1 MKSFFKAWAL
11 TTAVVCTVVGF
22 TGAVAETYSGT
33 SWKIN
38 GTFGNSLGG
47 ATSSASYN
55 LVDTG
60 GESIIG
66 EGSGGSYTLTAGY
79 VSQLQNA
86 LQLTLQ
92 PSGLVGYWTFDEG
105 SGNIA
110 YDASGGGHNGSY
122 SAGSAF
128 YTGKVGPYAWSDT
141 TMMQNIDIPYYSALP
156 SGMFMSL
163 GAWVYPTY
171 MSMDVD
177 RAHTIASQW
186 NHGVLNGSWAFDQ
199 VATTAS
205 QSKLRV
211 YIASAPGE
219 YGNNYVETTSAP
231 VTLNTW
237 NHVSFVY
244 DGTQAGQN
252 NRVKIYYNGVEQ
264 ATTVGGTIAGDLAD
278 SNSALVVADFPGL
291 NRYYAG
297 AVDDIKIYNRALS
310 ASEVAADYN
319 STTTG
324 ELALGAITPGISKTV
339 ATNINVRTDAAGY
352 SLYINQ
358 DHDMT
363 SGAYTIPALS
373 SGTITTPAAW
383 AEGTTKGLGFTMAD
397 TNATPIPIKWAT
409 GTKYAALPNVSTSFY
424 TRTGIQS
431 AVDYIT
437 LGLRAD
443 VGASQA
449 TGSAPYVNT
458 VTITGTY
465 TP

>member
-92 PSGLVGYWTFDEG
+92 PSGLVGYWPMEDTRGTSAQDLSINGNNALLNNTPTWGAGKVDGGLVFVDT
-105 SGNIA
+105 SSQFAQAANIA
-110 YDASGGGHNGSY
+110 ALQTSTVTASAWFKTSTASLGRTIIAKSGAWQIALSRTTAGKLAVHNQTGDADVCVDTTTVNDGAWHHVAMTMNSGAANGTKLY
-122 SAGSAF
+122 VDGALKQACTATVLNQTGAVTIGSAGA
-128 YTGKVGPYAWSDT
+128 A
-141 TMMQNIDIPYYSALP
+141 YY
-156 SGMFMSL
+156 
-163 GAWVYPTY
+163 
-171 MSMDVD
+171 
-177 RAHTIASQW
+177 
-186 NHGVLNGSWAFDQ
+186 LNGTVDE
-199 VATTAS
+199 
-205 QSKLRV
+205 SKV
-211 YIASAPGE
+211 
-219 YGNNYVETTSAP
+219 
-231 VTLNTW
+231 
-237 NHVSFVY
+237 F
-244 DGTQAGQN
+244 
-252 NRVKIYYNGVEQ
+252 NRV
-264 ATTVGGTIAGDLAD
+264 
-278 SNSALVVADFPGL
+278 
-291 NRYYAG
+291 
-297 AVDDIKIYNRALS
+297 LS
-310 ASEVAADYN
+310 ADEIAAEHAAGVDGLV
-319 STTTG
+319 SG
-324 ELALGAITPGISKTV
+324 VALGAITPGTSNTV
-339 ATNINVRTDAAGY
+339 QADVIALTDASGY
-352 SLYINQ
+352 TLSISQ
-358 DHDMT
+358 DHDLT
-363 SGAYTIPALS
+363 SGGYTIPALS